1 MIQGAGDHPVTFGQ
15 HLSATTGTGRRAVV
29 EQASRLADVRYDIRG
44 PVLRR
49 ARQLEA
55 EGHQILKLNLGN
67 PAPFGMVAP
76 DAVVQQVAAS
86 VADSQGYSDAR
97 GIAPAR
103 EAVARYYDRVGV
115 PNVSPDDVF
124 LGNGVSELIVMSLQ
138 ALLNPGD
145 EVLVP
150 SPDYPLWTGAINL
163 CGGRA
168 VHYRCAED
176 LDWNPDTEYVRAQ
189 ISDRTKAIVIIN
201 PNNPTG
207 AVYSRETLT
216 ELLEIARQHSLLVL
230 SDEIYDQILY
240 EGAQHNF
247 TAALAPD
254 IPVLTLGGMSKSY
267 RLAGFRSGWLV
278 ISGPKEPIAE
288 YLDGLELLANMRLC
302 PNVPAQH
309 AIPAALD
316 GGIDITPLLR
326 PGGRLYDQRDRG
338 WQLLTEIPGVDCY
351 KPAGALYL
359 FPRLDPE
366 VHKIVDDQK
375 MVIDLLEQQ
384 YLLLSHG
391 TGFNLP
397 SADHLRVVFLAS
409 VPVLEDAIGRLAT
422 FLATYKQ

>member
-1 MIQGAGDHPVTFGQ
+1 
-15 HLSATTGTGRRAVV
+15 VV
-29 EQASRLADVRYDIRG
+29 SQASRLADVRYDIRG

-55 EGHQILKLNLGN
+55 DGHEIIKLNIGN
-67 PAPFGMVAP
+67 PAPFGLFTP
-76 DAVVQQVAAS
+76 DGVLRQVTES
-86 VADSQGYSDAR
+86 VAGSQGYSDAR

-103 EAVARYYDRVGV
+103 EAVSRYYDRRGV
-115 PNVSPDDVF
+115 TGVAPDDVY

-150 SPDYPLWTGAINL
+150 APDYPLWTGAVSL

-176 LDWNPDTEYVRAQ
+176 LDWNPDVEHVAALVTPRTRAM
-189 ISDRTKAIVIIN
+189 VIIN

-207 AVYSRETLT
+207 AVYSRETL
-216 ELLEIARQHSLLVL
+216 EQLLDIARRHNLLVL

-240 EGAQHNF
+240 DGAVHHH

-254 IPVLTLGGMSKSY
+254 IPVLTLGGMSKNY
-267 RLAGFRSGWLV
+267 RLAGFRSGWLAV
-278 ISGPKEPIAE
+278 CGPKAPVAE
-288 YLDGLELLANMRLC
+288 YLEGFELLANMRMC

-316 GGIDITPLLR
+316 GGIDITPLLA
-326 PGGRLYDQRDRG
+326 PGGRLRDQRDRA
-338 WQLLTEIPGVDCY
+338 WELLTSIDGVSCY

-359 FPRLDPE
+359 FPKLDPE
-366 VHKIVDDQK
+366 VHKISDDQR
-375 MVIDLLEQQ
+375 MCIDLLEQQ
-384 YLLLSHG
+384 HVLLTHG

-397 SADHLRVVFLAS
+397 TTDHIRVVFLAG
-409 VPVLEDAIGRLAT
+409 VDILETAIGRLAT
-422 FLATYKQ
+422 FLAGYRQ

>member
-1 MIQGAGDHPVTFGQ
+1 MFV
-15 HLSATTGTGRRAVV
+15 S
-29 EQASRLADVRYDIRG
+29 QASRLADVRYDIRG

-49 ARQLEA
+49 CLQLEA
-55 EGHQILKLNLGN
+55 EGHEIIKLNIGN
-67 PAPFGMVAP
+67 PAPFGLFTP
-76 DAVVQQVAAS
+76 EAVLEKVTAS
-86 VADSQGYSDAR
+86 IAGSQGYSDAR
-97 GIAPAR
+97 GIFTAR
-103 EAVARYYDRVGV
+103 EAVARYYERRGLSGV
-115 PNVSPDDVF
+115 NVDEIY
-124 LGNGVSELIVMSLQ
+124 LGNGVSELIAMSLQ

-150 SPDYPLWTGAINL
+150 SPDYPLWTGAVSL

-176 LDWNPDTEYVRAQ
+176 QDWNPDTDNVAELVT
-189 ISDRTKAIVIIN
+189 DRTKALVIIN

-207 AVYSRETLT
+207 AVYSRQTL
-216 ELLEIARQHSLLVL
+216 ERLLEIARRHQLLVL
-230 SDEIYDQILY
+230 TDEIYDQILY
-240 EGAQHNF
+240 DGAQHHCA
-247 TAALAPD
+247 AALAPD
-254 IPVLTLGGMSKSY
+254 LPVLTMGGMSKTY
-267 RLAGFRSGWLV
+267 RLAGFRSGWLAV
-278 ISGPKEPIAE
+278 SGPKEPIAE

-316 GGIDITPLLR
+316 GGIDISGLLR

>member
-1 MIQGAGDHPVTFGQ
+1 
-15 HLSATTGTGRRAVV
+15 VV
-29 EQASRLADVRYDIRG
+29 SQASRLADVRYDIRG

-55 EGHQILKLNLGN
+55 EGHKILKLNLGN

-76 DAVVQQVAAS
+76 DAVLAHVAANIG
-86 VADSQGYSDAR
+86 DSQGYSDAR

-103 EAVARYYDRVGV
+103 EAVAGHYERVGV
-115 PNVSPDDVF
+115 PGVTPDDVF

-150 SPDYPLWTGAINL
+150 SPDYPLWTGAVSL

-168 VHYRCAED
+168 VHYRCAEE
-176 LDWNPDTEYVRAQ
+176 LDWNPDVEHVAAQ
-189 ISDRTKAIVIIN
+189 VTDRTRAIVIIN

-216 ELLEIARQHSLLVL
+216 RLLDIARRHNLLVL
-230 SDEIYDQILY
+230 TDEIYDQILY
-240 EGAQHNF
+240 DDAEHYCA
-247 TAALAPD
+247 AALAPD
-254 IPVLTLGGMSKSY
+254 LPVLTMGGMSKTY

-278 ISGPKEPIAE
+278 VSGPKEPIAE

-316 GGIDITPLLR
+316 TRLDITPLLR
-326 PGGRLYDQRDRG
+326 PGARGRDRAAWRVPRRLQTVEG
-338 WQLLTEIPGVDCY
+338 HHRLRRRRRDLGGVIC
-351 KPAGALYL
+351 
-359 FPRLDPE
+359 R
-366 VHKIVDDQK
+366 
-375 MVIDLLEQQ
+375 
-384 YLLLSHG
+384 
-391 TGFNLP
+391 
-397 SADHLRVVFLAS
+397 
-409 VPVLEDAIGRLAT
+409 
-422 FLATYKQ
+422 

>member
-1 MIQGAGDHPVTFGQ
+1 M
-15 HLSATTGTGRRAVV
+15 V

-115 PNVSPDDVF
+115 PNVTADDVF

-150 SPDYPLWTGAINL
+150 SPDYPLWTGAVNL

-168 VHYRCAED
+168 VHYHCKEE
-176 LDWNPDTEYVRAQ
+176 LDWNPDTEHVRAQ
-189 ISDRTKAIVIIN
+189 VSERTKAIVIIN

-216 ELLEIARQHSLLVL
+216 ELLEIARQHNLLVL
-230 SDEIYDQILY
+230 SDEIYDQIRY
-240 EGAQHNF
+240 DGAQHHF
-247 TAALAPD
+247 AAALAPD

-267 RLAGFRSGWLV
+267 RLAGYRSGWLV
-278 ISGPKEPIAE
+278 VSGPQEPIAE
-288 YLDGLELLANMRLC
+288 YLEGLELLANMRLC

-326 PGGRLYDQRDRG
+326 AGGRLHDQRDRG
-338 WQLLTEIPGVDCY
+338 WQLLTQIPGVDCY

-366 VHKIVDDQK
+366 VHKIADDQK

-384 YLLLSHG
+384 HLLLSHG

-422 FLATYKQ
+422 FLAAYKQ